1 MTEPTESTN
10 KWVSIRGIGAA
21 LYHPAAIAA
30 EAFHLHVE
38 HCQPCQAHI
47 KAMCEEGK
55 RLLEEAIQAMS
66 GDGGV

>member
-1 MTEPTESTN
+1 METPESTSN
-10 KWVSIRGIGAA
+10 WVSIRSIGAA

-38 HCQPCQAHI
+38 HCKPCQVHI

-55 RLLEEAIQAMS
+55 WLLEEAIQAMS